1 MMQVKVNEA
10 KAILPDLMI
19 RAQAGEEIVIAGE
32 GKSGVRLVPVSI
44 ATGGQRSF
52 GRFSHM
58 RITGDVLG
66 PLDEDELGHWEGK

>member
-1 MMQVKVNEA
+1 MRVNVNEA
-10 KAILPDLMI
+10 KAILPDLVI
-19 RAQAGEEIVIAGE
+19 RAQAGEEVVIASS

-58 RITGDVLG
+58 QITGDVLG
-66 PLDEDELGHWEGK
+66 TLDEDELRHWEGK